1 MNAPD
6 VLLDA
11 LRDVQDPEIPIN
23 IVDLGLVADVR
34 STGPRVEVDL
44 TLTAMGCPA
53 VEMMS
58 DDIRERLLREP
69 GVEEVRVEL
78 VWEPIWTPAR
88 LSADGRAELREMGIA
103 L

>member
-1 MNAPD
+1 MTASAS
-6 VLLDA
+6 LLDA

-23 IVDLGLVADVR
+23 IVDLGLIADVR
-34 STGPRVEVDL
+34 ATGSRVEVDL

-53 VEMMS
+53 VDMMS

-88 LSADGRAELREMGIA
+88 LSPEGRAELREMGIA